1 MTGQIQAFIEQ
12 YWVLLA
18 LIFAYFQNPALARSI
33 LAKIGIGSDPLKKPD
48 ALELLNLLNRLNV
61 EHEAEAEDELFE
73 LYKKFS
79 AKVKPKK

>member
-1 MTGQIQAFIEQ
+1 MTGQIQALVEQ
-12 YWVLLA
+12 YWVVILVV
-18 LIFAYFQNPALARSI
+18 FAYFQNPALAKSI
-33 LAKIGIGSDPLKKPD
+33 LSKIGIGSDPMKKPD